1 MGEDRTT
8 WIYLLPSEGFP
19 WHLWCH
25 WPLQQLSGVHLF
37 DECIGLKNTNHLTQ
51 YWYQSIIIHGFVDFD
66 NATSTNKT
74 KYLFSWAMETVS
86 SGEINHVH
94 ISFTVA
100 GHTKYSDLPGVRK
113 LHNLWWR
120 HTMEMWR
127 WKCTKTS
134 LVSGRIHH
142 FVSESALQME
152 FQPPNTVS
160 ATFTVFQLRKW
171 PTWLPCMTVSF
182 LLIVVQITCH
192 HWLLYR
198 LPPRQHILLLPLQHL
213 QSHLHLED
221 REKGNRANV
230 QLKAVMDLDTKNE
243 QDGLK
248 VTQQKPDVLG
258 VSKSLVFISHASAH
272 HFTSLPTILT
282 SSFALLL
289 LPDTICPQ
297 TADATCCF

>member
-134 LVSGRIHH
+134 SLVSGRIQH
-142 FVSESALQME
+142 FMSESACRSSSNHQV
-152 FQPPNTVS
+152 VS

-171 PTWLPCMTVSF
+171 LTYLPRMTVSF
-182 LLIVVQITCH
+182 LLIVVHITYH

-198 LPPRQHILLLPLQHL
+198 LPPRQHILLLPLQHPSQPL
-213 QSHLHLED
+213 VEHLLCFLHLED
-221 REKGNRANV
+221 RKRQQSKCSTEGCNGSGQK
-230 QLKAVMDLDTKNE
+230 KN
-243 QDGLK
+243 QDGIK
-248 VTQQKPDVLG
+248 VTQQNHFPLSLPPLLPSKHLCPQILIPHVL
-258 VSKSLVFISHASAH
+258 ISAH
-272 HFTSLPTILT
+272 QLNSY
-282 SSFALLL
+282 
-289 LPDTICPQ
+289 
-297 TADATCCF
+297 